1 MLNFIICDDEE
12 IFRDSIKEK
21 IDSCMMKSTAEYKTY
36 FFSCYYRDRSVGACI
51 LCSDRAAGICDGSRA
66 SWCLQ
71 GNLEYRNPF

>member
-1 MLNFIICDDEE
+1 MGGLIFLVVIIV
-12 IFRDSIKEK
+12 I
-21 IDSCMMKSTAEYKTY
+21 
-36 FFSCYYRDRSVGACI
+36 RSVGACI